1 MKSTSGLKVGSK
13 LEWHY
18 NDFGNPSRIM
28 EVTRVTP
35 GKIVVSYNDEGKM
48 IDDVWTRRDLRKADN
63 ITVLSL

>member
-18 NDFGNPSRIM
+18 NGFGNPSLIM

-35 GKIVVSYNDEGKM
+35 GKIVVSYNDGGIKF
-48 IDDVWTRRDLRKADN
+48 DDVWTRRELRKADN
-63 ITVLSL
+63 ITVLYL

>member
-1 MKSTSGLKVGSK
+1 MSSSSGLKVGSK

-18 NDFGNPSRIM
+18 NDFGNPSHIM

-35 GKIVVSYNDEGKM
+35 GKIVVSYLDEGK
-48 IDDVWTRRDLRKADN
+48 IIEDVWTRRDLRKADN

>member
-1 MKSTSGLKVGSK
+1 
-13 LEWHY
+13 
-18 NDFGNPSRIM
+18 M

-48 IDDVWTRRDLRKADN
+48 FDDVWTRRDLRKADN

>member
-48 IDDVWTRRDLRKADN
+48 FDDVWTRRDLRKADN

>member
-13 LEWHY
+13 LEWHS
-18 NDFGNPSRIM
+18 NGFGNPSHIM

-48 IDDVWTRRDLRKADN
+48 FDDVWTRRDLRKADN

>member
-13 LEWHY
+13 LEWHS
-18 NDFGNPSRIM
+18 NGFGNPPRIM

-48 IDDVWTRRDLRKADN
+48 IEDVWTRRELRKADN

>member
-13 LEWHY
+13 LEWHS
-18 NDFGNPSRIM
+18 NGFHNPSRIM

-48 IDDVWTRRDLRKADN
+48 FDDVWTRRDLRKADN